1 MIYLKHTPS
10 NGINIKTPF
19 KEYFYDGAVDI
30 INSVCEVP
38 DDKLPWV
45 LHLEG
50 LSFVRIDEIEFRQA
64 RGLPAREIPRQPR

>member
-19 KEYFYDGAVDI
+19 KEYFYDGVVDV

-38 DDKLPWV
+38 DGKLSWV
-45 LHLEG
+45 LRLEG
-50 LSFVRIDEIEFRQA
+50 LSFVRIDEMKFRQA
-64 RGLPAREIPRQPR
+64 RGLPALESPRQPR